1 MAFNAPHTP
10 FHNPPS
16 NLHDY
21 PIYATDVDGNVAVTD
36 RRGAYEAALQALD
49 TELGRLFATVDLDN
63 TNIILIGDNG
73 TPGAVVQAPYS
84 TDHAKGSLY
93 EGGVHVPLIMAGPD
107 VTRTG
112 LSNKLVHCVDLF
124 STILELADIDVA
136 SATAAVDTIDSESL
150 LPILN
155 GQDSVERCVVSER
168 FNSAPNNNGRSI
180 RSDDYP
186 DYRLIIF
193 GDPTDPSDTST
204 YEMYHVVDDV
214 NQQVPLTIPAVLG
227 DAHYYAYNA
236 LIAKD
241 VDLGP
246 TAVVVS
252 GDTLYLHLEE
262 TTGPSGAPQ
271 NQNVDPTSIA
281 VDGVTATYIGRFDN
295 TDTYNQYWVKCT
307 LPDTISAPYVTA
319 TVTFPDHPNTGEPRV
334 FNAIAIEID

>member
-1 MAFNAPHTP
+1 
-10 FHNPPS
+10 
-16 NLHDY
+16 
-21 PIYATDVDGNVAVTD
+21 
-36 RRGAYEAALQALD
+36 
-49 TELGRLFATVDLDN
+49 
-63 TNIILIGDNG
+63 
-73 TPGAVVQAPYS
+73 
-84 TDHAKGSLY
+84 
-93 EGGVHVPLIMAGPD
+93 VPLQPW
-107 VTRTG
+107 TP
-112 LSNKLVHCVDLF
+112 S
-124 STILELADIDVA
+124 IL
-136 SATAAVDTIDSESL
+136 
-150 LPILN
+150 
-155 GQDSVERCVVSER
+155 RVSER

-252 GDTLYLHLEE
+252 GDTLYLSLPI
-262 TTGPSGAPQ
+262 TTGTDSVPNRGA
-271 NQNVDPTSIA
+271 VDPTSIV

-319 TVTFPDHPNTGEPRV
+319 TVTFPDHPNTGDPRV